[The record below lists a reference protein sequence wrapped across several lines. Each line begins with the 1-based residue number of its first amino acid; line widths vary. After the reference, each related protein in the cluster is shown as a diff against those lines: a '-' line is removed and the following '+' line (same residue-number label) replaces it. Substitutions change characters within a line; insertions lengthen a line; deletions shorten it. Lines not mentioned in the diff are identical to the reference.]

1 MQKLNSEQL
10 KELERLNA
18 RSLIILRFI
27 GSKTL
32 SDGINFVDKFKEVVV
47 QTYNRK
53 DLRGMNLLFKDVTE
67 WAKGLSE
74 DQISE
79 LNAILRTKYG
89 ED

>member
-18 RSLIILRFI
+18 RSLIILHFI
-27 GSKTL
+27 GSKTP

-53 DLRGMNLLFKDVTE
+53 DLRGIKLLFKDVTE